1 MLYLGGGKQQLQ
13 FQLVVL
19 ELESYTNEIQDLR
32 KWVAKAIPAHP
43 GQIIMTALESEPI
56 VVTFMMSKKHAKA
69 FLKFLHTDDGQIAA
83 SRKRIKEILNNGK
96 IIKIGKLIQPFF
108 EKEKETKL
116 FFCHKLRCTFIFFL
130 ILIFFNDFYPQ
141 SKP

>member
-1 MLYLGGGKQQLQ
+1 MFSLGGGNQQLQ

-19 ELESYTNEIQDLR
+19 ELKSYTNEIQDLR

-69 FLKFLHTDDGQIAA
+69 FLKFLDTDDGQIAA
-83 SRKRIKEILNNGK
+83 SRKRIKGILNNGN
-96 IIKIGKLIQPFF
+96 IIKIGKEIQTFLH
-108 EKEKETKL
+108 KKKKL
-116 FFCHKLRCTFIFFL
+116 CWGLCHKLQNRVFF
-130 ILIFFNDFYPQ
+130 
-141 SKP
+141 

>member
-1 MLYLGGGKQQLQ
+1 M
-13 FQLVVL
+13 L

-56 VVTFMMSKKHAKA
+56 VVTFMMSKRHAKA

-108 EKEKETKL
+108 EKETKL
-116 FFCHKLRCTFIFFL
+116 FFGHKLRCTFIFFL
-130 ILIFFNDFYPQ
+130 F
-141 SKP
+141 

>member
-1 MLYLGGGKQQLQ
+1 MFSLDGGNQQLK

-19 ELESYTNEIQDLR
+19 ELKSYTTEIQDLR
-32 KWVAKAIPAHP
+32 RWVAKTIPAHP

-83 SRKRIKEILNNGK
+83 SRIRIKEILNNGK
-96 IIKIGKLIQPFF
+96 IIKIGKPIQPLFDKKKKRNCVEFCAINCHVELTFF
-108 EKEKETKL
+108 LDNIL
-116 FFCHKLRCTFIFFL
+116 FFK
-130 ILIFFNDFYPQ
+130 
-141 SKP
+141 

>member
-1 MLYLGGGKQQLQ
+1 MFSLDGGNQQLK

-19 ELESYTNEIQDLR
+19 ELKSYTTEIQDLR
-32 KWVAKAIPAHP
+32 KWVAKTIPAHP

-83 SRKRIKEILNNGK
+83 SRKRIKEIFNNGK
-96 IIKIGKLIQPFF
+96 IIKIGKPIQPFF
-108 EKEKETKL
+108 DKKKETVEFCAIDCQVEFSFFLNNIL
-116 FFCHKLRCTFIFFL
+116 FFK
-130 ILIFFNDFYPQ
+130 
-141 SKP
+141 